1 MRATRASVKVFVVA
15 LSVKAEAQT
24 KADIVRIE
32 AGAVIE
38 AEPAHSVGG
47 KDRQRTSEL
56 VGATNFDFLELALIE
71 IIRAA
76 IAAYHVQGR
85 HYRVVH
91 AGTEDQAGI
100 GYTLAAIRAA
110 DPNARAVFAHRDV
123 RHQRVVEQRVTKAAG
138 NVLLT
143 ESHRNILRRA
153 SRRQLGIIDTDAVE
167 AAVDEKQIAEAH
179 AKPHATADIGGGMR
193 LRMGFGDLFFIDGGF
208 NSVSVDNPELSSG
221 GSAQDVSV
229 RFREQHIAGGL
240 RYALFDDA
248 LVPYITVGEYRP
260 RIRVSGPDSSERIS
274 DSSLIFGAGVH
285 YTIMTALHVVGSYR
299 RADDLD
305 QGEFEEIEVGG
316 AYQFAR
322 SLAIFAPYR
331 MGGLSFDNGTGFDS
345 DDIRLGLRFSFD
357 TEGDD
362 ENFY

>member
-1 MRATRASVKVFVVA
+1 MRSISIAS
-15 LSVKAEAQT
+15 
-24 KADIVRIE
+24 I
-32 AGAVIE
+32 AG
-38 AEPAHSVGG
+38 
-47 KDRQRTSEL
+47 L
-56 VGATNFDFLELALIE
+56 
-71 IIRAA
+71 
-76 IAAYHVQGR
+76 
-85 HYRVVH
+85 
-91 AGTEDQAGI
+91 
-100 GYTLAAIRAA
+100 LAAGFSSAA
-110 DPNARAVFAHRDV
+110 TA
-123 RHQRVVEQRVTKAAG
+123 Q
-138 NVLLT
+138 
-143 ESHRNILRRA
+143 
-153 SRRQLGIIDTDAVE
+153 
-167 AAVDEKQIAEAH
+167 EAH
-179 AKPHATADIGGGMR
+179 QGMSPFSSVDAFLSYSDLQSDGGGSVDIDDADIGGGMR

-322 SLAIFAPYR
+322 SLAIFATYR
-331 MGGLSFDNGTGFDS
+331 MGELSFDNGTGFDS